1 MTYEPMNL
9 GNTDDISQRPITYI
23 VKISCTKTETA
34 LIPVVAMT
42 AEEATAKA
50 WARRGENNHEW
61 KLTDVDQ
68 KMHGIVDTRGFAT
81 KFKAQQYNKGE
92 S

>member
-9 GNTDDISQRPITYI
+9 GNTDDISQRPITFI
-23 VKISCTKTETA
+23 VKVSRTRTDTA

-50 WARRGENNHEW
+50 WARRTDNNHEW
-61 KLTDVDQ
+61 RTTAATQ
-68 KMHGIVDTRGFAT
+68 HMHGIVDTRGFANE
-81 KFKAQQYNKGE
+81 FKTQQYNKG
-92 S
+92 